1 VTLADGCPLKGRE
14 ICWTMTMD
22 EALPY
27 LEHRRRQLLFRECV
41 LSFFGV
47 PPLGTADRD
56 DDDYAAA
63 VRMKEQAHGH

>member
-1 VTLADGCPLKGRE
+1 
-14 ICWTMTMD
+14 MD

-63 VRMKEQAHGH
+63 VKSPSPPTASASTRS